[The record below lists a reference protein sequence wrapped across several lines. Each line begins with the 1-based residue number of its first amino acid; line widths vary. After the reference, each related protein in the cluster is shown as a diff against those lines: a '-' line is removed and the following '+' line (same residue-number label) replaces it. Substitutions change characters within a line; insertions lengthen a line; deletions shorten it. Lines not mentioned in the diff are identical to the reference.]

1 MKLLWRIL
9 EILLPHASNV
19 TFHRVVQ
26 LVHRRSTRL
35 VVVLLP
41 IDTIDDPGATLFPI
55 TGFNSDLYIP
65 GDGIPLQNLDL
76 IYSHGRCTETEIVAV
91 VPWWQHCF

>member
-1 MKLLWRIL
+1 M
-9 EILLPHASNV
+9 
-19 TFHRVVQ
+19 
-26 LVHRRSTRL
+26 

-65 GDGIPLQNLDL
+65 GDGIPLRTSLL
-76 IYSHGRCTETEIVAV
+76 YIPTVGA
-91 VPWWQHCF
+91 PKLKLLP